1 MIADA
6 IITTPQIIYVVVTLA
21 GVIVTLV
28 GGIRYLFRALITSK
42 EREYEGLLKE
52 KERDLRELENLWK
65 SFRDIGSEA
74 VKITTARENAFRHKE
89 GLPDLQFVVPV
100 VPEAFSPSTEL
111 SRANAEIATLRAQLA
126 QLKLSAGI
134 PAAPTPE
141 AGSEKR

>member
-1 MIADA
+1 MVANIEISTGQALTA
-6 IITTPQIIYVVVTLA
+6 LTV
-21 GVIVTLV
+21 LV
-28 GGIRYLFRALITSK
+28 GTISGLFWMLIASK
-42 EREYEGLLKE
+42 EREHSALLKE

-89 GLPDLQFVVPV
+89 GLPDLHIIAPV

-126 QLKLSAGI
+126 QLKISAGI

-141 AGSEKR
+141 IGTEKR